1 MSKNSLVSWFSWVAL
16 FGVSMAFAEAAVV
29 VYLRKIYYPEGFA
42 FPLKFI
48 AEAEILVEVYREIA
62 TVLMLIGFSALSG
75 RSLDRRFACFII
87 SFGIWD
93 IFYYVW
99 LKALIDWPA
108 TLFDW
113 DILFLIP
120 IPWIGPVIAPASVS
134 LILVIIGM
142 VIVSLHHRGR
152 RLKPSF
158 IAGGI
163 ALAGSAVI
171 LYSFM
176 HDTGATLR
184 QEFPRPYRYDLLI
197 IGNMLLVMSFV
208 LAYMKSRKEDKSRMQ
223 EATPIFKKR
232 NMI

>member
-1 MSKNSLVSWFSWVAL
+1 MSKNGLVLWFFWVAI
-16 FGVSMAFAEAAVV
+16 FGVSMAFAESAVV

-48 AEAEILVEVYREIA
+48 AKKEILVEVSREVS
-62 TVLMLIGFSALSG
+62 TVLMLVGFSVLSG
-75 RSLDRRFACFII
+75 RSLEIRLACFII

-99 LKALIDWPA
+99 LKVLLDWPA

-120 IPWIGPVIAPASVS
+120 VPWIGPVIAPASVS
-134 LILVIIGM
+134 LILVIGGL
-142 VIVSLHHRGR
+142 VIASLHHRGR

-158 IAGGI
+158 IAGCI
-163 ALAGSAVI
+163 ALAGAAAI

-184 QEFPRPYRYDLLI
+184 QELPRPYRYDLLI
-197 IGNMLLVMSFV
+197 IGNILLVVSFV
-208 LAYMKSRKEDKSRMQ
+208 LAYIKSRKEDKSQ
-223 EATPIFKKR
+223 VPEAASLFK
-232 NMI
+232 NET